1 MSLPLPSKRLLLALS
16 IVIAAG
22 GLVHGQTSGTY
33 TPKLGQPGKDV
44 VWVPTHQ
51 PLVDTMLDMAKVT
64 PGDLVMDLGSGDGRT
79 VITAAKRG
87 ANAIGVEYNPDLI
100 RLSRNAAAAEGVGGR
115 ATFVQADL
123 FTVDLSKA
131 TVITMFL
138 LPTLNLKLRSTL
150 LNLEPGTRVVS
161 NTFDMGEWEPDERR
175 TIGPTGCTNWCSAM
189 LWIIPAKVQGTWST
203 AQGLLTIT
211 QTFQMIAGSLG
222 STRISGKVIGDQIT
236 FTAAGA
242 PYVGRV
248 NSGTIQGSNWTA
260 VRVN

>member
-1 MSLPLPSKRLLLALS
+1 
-16 IVIAAG
+16 
-22 GLVHGQTSGTY
+22 
-33 TPKLGQPGKDV
+33 
-44 VWVPTHQ
+44 
-51 PLVDTMLDMAKVT
+51 
-64 PGDLVMDLGSGDGRT
+64 
-79 VITAAKRG
+79 
-87 ANAIGVEYNPDLI
+87 
-100 RLSRNAAAAEGVGGR
+100 
-115 ATFVQADL
+115 
-123 FTVDLSKA
+123 
-131 TVITMFL
+131 
-138 LPTLNLKLRSTL
+138 
-150 LNLEPGTRVVS
+150 
-161 NTFDMGEWEPDERR
+161 MGEWEPDERR